1 MTRTLL
7 RSTGAAALALVLV
20 VLVASPGQASAF
32 RYWTYWQAPT
42 GATAWAFAT
51 QGPGTA
57 VPVDGSVE
65 GWAFGVTTES
75 ANPDDAPATAPDF
88 DAICGSTPAA
98 ADRKRVAL
106 VVDPGAAAFAPAGE
120 TPPATVTTCV
130 VAETNASGYEIL
142 RSVLPVRLE
151 DGLVCG
157 IGGYPA
163 QECAP
168 VLDDAE
174 ADALLAQAAVTA
186 PTRAPSPVA
195 AATSDGAVSG
205 ATATSSGSPWATI
218 AVAVLLLGAGAFWI
232 ARRRRSA

>member
-1 MTRTLL
+1 M
-7 RSTGAAALALVLV
+7 
-20 VLVASPGQASAF
+20 
-32 RYWTYWQAPT
+32 
-42 GATAWAFAT
+42 
-51 QGPGTA
+51 
-57 VPVDGSVE
+57 
-65 GWAFGVTTES
+65 
-75 ANPDDAPATAPDF
+75 
-88 DAICGSTPAA
+88 
-98 ADRKRVAL
+98 
-106 VVDPGAAAFAPAGE
+106 
-120 TPPATVTTCV
+120 

-186 PTRAPSPVA
+186 PTSAPSPVA
-195 AATSDGAVSG
+195 AATSDGAASG

-218 AVAVLLLGAGAFWI
+218 AVAVLLLGAGAFWV